1 MEIKLKRIYEPKE
14 EADGFRILVDRL
26 YPRGIKKEDLQV
38 DLWDKEIAP
47 SEELRKKF
55 HLENNFESFSKK
67 YLDELS
73 KNPHTADFLQ
83 QVKEYPCVTLLTAS
97 KEVNYCQLPILKT
110 FIECSLQKKEANRRK
125 TVSLSN

>member
-26 YPRGIKKEDLQV
+26 YPRGIKKEDLRV

-47 SEELRKKF
+47 SEGLRKEF

-73 KNPHTADFLQ
+73 KNPHVADFLQ
-83 QVKEYPCVTLLTAS
+83 QIKEYPCITLLTAS
-97 KEVNYCQLPILKT
+97 KEVNHCQLPILKT
-110 FIECSLQKKEANRRK
+110 FIECSLQKKEAN
-125 TVSLSN
+125 

>member
-47 SEELRKKF
+47 SEELRKGF

-73 KNPHTADFLQ
+73 KNPHAADFLQ

-97 KEVNYCQLPILKT
+97 KEVNHCQLPILKT
-110 FIECSLQKKEANRRK
+110 FIECSLQKKEAN
-125 TVSLSN
+125 